1 MGWNGGNAAVI
12 KIAFVCVCV
21 LKSRKVI
28 VQSAVVAKRGNAVCE
43 CVVLFFF
50 FFLSGDLFLENA
62 GAAPGGHFSSNKG
75 I

>member
-50 FFLSGDLFLENA
+50 FFIAVCF
-62 GAAPGGHFSSNKG
+62 
-75 I
+75 